1 MRIPNDIEAEK
12 IVLGSLLTEKDAFD
26 KVIDLISE
34 DSFYNVKHK
43 KIFKAVKSLRDRGVG
58 VDVVSVMA
66 EINKTDTADVIL
78 LSEISSIYVPHFYEH
93 AQRLFDLQKRRKII
107 DIAQTALLKAQS
119 ENNDFVD
126 IVSEI
131 DDSIKNIY
139 NTSPVENI
147 ATFRDAIQE
156 LVDQVTLNATDE
168 RPMTGFPTGF
178 YEFDKRGGL
187 QRTDLITIAAE
198 SSMGKTSL
206 AMNMAKTAA
215 KNGAKIAIFSMEMK
229 MKQIAA
235 RMLASETGLKASDL
249 LYKKLDAF
257 EFDIMDKGIGK
268 IHGLELYF
276 DDRSSSNID
285 VILNS
290 IRSMKSRF
298 DIDGVV
304 VDYIQMLTCT
314 ERGMNTEQQ
323 MAEAARRLK
332 NIAKELDIFVIILSQ
347 LSKSMDNPEPSLAR
361 VRASGQIVDAS
372 DNVIL
377 IYRPEKYNR
386 KYPEPFENRDT
397 QGTAMI
403 ENAKGR
409 NIGVFK
415 FLCKFDGNTTQFYD
429 DNISIANDIE
439 PEEECPW

>member
-12 IVLGSLLTEKDAFD
+12 IVLGALLTEKGAFD

-34 DSFYNVKHK
+34 DSFYNIEHK
-43 KIFKAVKSLRDRGVG
+43 KIFKAAKSLRDRGSG
-58 VDVVSVMA
+58 VDLVSVMA
-66 EINKTDTADVIL
+66 EINKTDTADIIL
-78 LSEISSIYVPHFYEH
+78 LTEISSIYVPHFYEH

-147 ATFRDAIQE
+147 STFRDAIQE
-156 LVDQVTLNATDE
+156 LVAQVTLNATDE

-178 YEFDKRGGL
+178 HEFDKRGGL
-187 QRTDLITIAAE
+187 QRTDLTTIAAE
-198 SSMGKTSL
+198 SSMGKTTL
-206 AMNMAKTAA
+206 AINMAKTAA
-215 KNGAKIAIFSMEMK
+215 KNGAKIGIFSMEMK
-229 MKQIAA
+229 MKQLAA
-235 RMLASETGLKASDL
+235 RMLASETGMKASDL

-257 EFDIMDKGIGK
+257 EFDIMDRGIGK
-268 IHGLELYF
+268 IHDLELYF

-290 IRSMKSRF
+290 IRAMKSKF

-323 MAEAARRLK
+323 MAEAARKLK

-409 NIGVFK
+409 NIGTFK

-429 DNISIANDIE
+429 ENISIAHDIK